1 MQSQVNEGA
10 LSLAEARG
18 QLASAQLEA
27 AAGLGD
33 ASAQLAAGESAIQMQ
48 EAQMDAAEEQ
58 AGASADVGS
67 LLSVDTIRTILSAQ
81 NFRMP
86 AGYVTEDGID
96 FLIRVGDKFKNIDEL
111 KELLLLDM
119 DGIDPVKLSDVA
131 SVELLDNADR
141 SEERRVGKECGC

>member
-48 EAQMDAAEEQ
+48 EAQMDAAKEQ

-86 AGYVTEDGID
+86 AGYVT
-96 FLIRVGDKFKNIDEL
+96 
-111 KELLLLDM
+111 
-119 DGIDPVKLSDVA
+119 A
-131 SVELLDNADR
+131 
-141 SEERRVGKECGC
+141 